1 MAGMGTPQM
10 QEAGLCLKYP
20 TDLGLH
26 ASVNLET
33 AFNMLSRALQMSATT
48 PFHWGYIDQPKEG
61 QLYLI
66 FLPHQTP
73 FPNDGIRYLEA
84 EAKFAM
90 PGPHGREIEVHESK
104 HGFIPNSGDPNA
116 WRLRRRFRIM
126 KGGNASL
133 ALVHYTRGPSTPV
146 MPSLMNQ
153 PIRTYPLRP
162 VQEAA
167 VFVNGDKVG
176 VKVPPA
182 GGGPGPGPMG
192 MNNMAMGMNIH
203 QQQALLAAQNN
214 KMEMLD
220 RSRAM
225 GGVRP
230 SFPPHH
236 EEIAEIE
243 DGDIY
248 TTRSLAMARYRRNH
262 EFMNDIFRH
271 AAYRGKY
278 TPDPPVSYSI
288 FDKNELEEKAQKLE
302 KELEALKVKSAQRR
316 EAKTSNADVS
326 MEAPSIVV

>member
-1 MAGMGTPQM
+1 MIQTRGGYGGDFAYSKMAIPHSFLSTI
-10 QEAGLCLKYP
+10 
-20 TDLGLH
+20 H
-26 ASVNLET
+26 AD
-33 AFNMLSRALQMSATT
+33 RALVRLDYSSPVM
-48 PFHWGYIDQPKEG
+48 
-61 QLYLI
+61 
-66 FLPHQTP
+66 PHR
-73 FPNDGIRYLEA
+73 NCVA
-84 EAKFAM
+84 A
-90 PGPHGREIEVHESK
+90 
-104 HGFIPNSGDPNA
+104 
-116 WRLRRRFRIM
+116 
-126 KGGNASL
+126 
-133 ALVHYTRGPSTPV
+133 V

-162 VQEAA
+162 VSEAA
-167 VFVNGDKVG
+167 VFVNGEKVG

-225 GGVRP
+225 GGVVRLFMLWPCIMLIFVSEQRP

-236 EEIAEIE
+236 EEIAEID
-243 DGDIY
+243 DGEIY

-262 EFMNDIFRH
+262 DFMNDIFRH

-278 TPDPPVSYSI
+278 TPDPPVPYSI